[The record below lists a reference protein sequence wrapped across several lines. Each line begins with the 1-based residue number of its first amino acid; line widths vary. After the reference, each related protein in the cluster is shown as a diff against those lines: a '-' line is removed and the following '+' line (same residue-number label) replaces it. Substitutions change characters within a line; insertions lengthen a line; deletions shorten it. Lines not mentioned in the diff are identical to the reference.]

1 MIVSTAATVFSL
13 IAQHLPPSPSPG
25 ATVQPTAG
33 PGNEA
38 VWYVVVAVA
47 VVVGGGLLLLL
58 RGRRR
63 YRPTHGAHDQSIRR

>member
-1 MIVSTAATVFSL
+1 MILSTAATLFSL

-25 ATVQPTAG
+25 ETAFPTAG
-33 PGNEA
+33 PADES

-47 VVVGGGLLLLL
+47 VVVGAALLLLL

-63 YRPTHGAHDQSIRR
+63 YRPAHGAHDQSTRR